1 MEQGVWMRM
10 EAIGAVF
17 LLAVAVE
24 ALIQVI
30 KGWLPSGVTVAGW
43 VWPVVGAI
51 LGVALCLLA
60 DVDLLRLG
68 GVDLRSPPVGM
79 VLTGLLIS
87 RGASFIHDFWSSVN
101 SGRSLPASA
110 ERGTRKKL

>member
-1 MEQGVWMRM
+1 MSI

-30 KGWLPSGVTVAGW
+30 KGWLPSNVQVPSW
-43 VWPVVGAI
+43 LWPALGAA

-60 DVDLLRLG
+60 NVDLLKLA

-79 VLTGLLIS
+79 VLTGMLIS
-87 RGASFIHDFWSSVN
+87 RGASFVHDLWARVN
-101 SGRSLPASA
+101 GQRTATPA
-110 ERGTRKKL
+110 K

>member
-1 MEQGVWMRM
+1 MPMSM

-30 KGWLPSGVTVAGW
+30 KGWLPSGVSAPGW
-43 VWPVVGAI
+43 VWPVTGAA
-51 LGVALCLLA
+51 LGIALCLLA
-60 DVDLLRLG
+60 DVDLLRLA
-68 GVDLRSPPVGM
+68 GVDLKSPPAGM

-87 RGASFIHDFWSSVN
+87 RGASFVHDFWASVN
-101 SGRSLPASA
+101 GRAATAAAAENDACGRS
-110 ERGTRKKL
+110 

>member
-1 MEQGVWMRM
+1 MSM

-30 KGWLPSGVTVAGW
+30 KGWVPANAQVPTWLWPAVGAVLGVT
-43 VWPVVGAI
+43 
-51 LGVALCLLA
+51 LCLLA

-87 RGASFIHDFWSSVN
+87 RGASFVHDLWANINGQRPDQSY
-101 SGRSLPASA
+101 ATAEA
-110 ERGTRKKL
+110 ERGVGKKRI